1 MLSVCHSYYEAISFT
16 MSEIKFTLWE
26 LKFKNNME
34 EYILDLYTATL
45 NSLSGSR
52 LMAGLYPRGC
62 KPRGSREL
70 DS

>member
-1 MLSVCHSYYEAISFT
+1 
-16 MSEIKFTLWE
+16 
-26 LKFKNNME
+26 ME